1 MRPVYFESNF
11 SDECLS
17 DFKDEMEDMLFVQVP
32 KKLVQFV
39 EWSIR
44 AVEIYILEEKQSNL
58 MNYNQHKVNNTSQI
72 HSFLIIYSKK
82 LKKII

>member
-44 AVEIYILEEKQSNL
+44 AVVIYILEEKQSNL